1 MSESTITLES
11 IIKGKQEKP
20 VRQVVYGLDGV
31 GKSHYMC
38 NADGVIVLALE
49 DGVSEY
55 DVPSIPLYDKV
66 ITFDDITESLR
77 LIYTNHKKLG
87 IKTVGVDSLDWLE
100 KKIFDH
106 VCKTNKVD
114 SIELLGFGKGYV
126 MALSH
131 WRTFLS
137 GLDSLR
143 GLGLDII
150 LIAHSQIVKIDDPTT
165 EAYDR
170 HDLKL
175 DKRVRGMVRE
185 WADFVSHAQFETHS
199 YKAGEKFGQS
209 VYKASTTG
217 NRIMHTV
224 QQPAFE
230 AKSRVSIPSPIALD
244 WKTFKQEIATAR
256 KGKDGS

>member
-1 MSESTITLES
+1 MSESKITLES
-11 IIKGKQEKP
+11 IVKGKQEKP
-20 VRQVVYGLDGV
+20 VRQVIYGLDGV

-38 NADGVIVLALE
+38 NSDGVIVLAVE

-55 DVPSIPLYDKV
+55 DVPSIPLYEKDT
-66 ITFDDITESLR
+66 TFLDIVDAQR
-77 LIYTNHKKLG
+77 LIYSNHKKLN
-87 IKTVGVDSLDWLE
+87 IKTVGVDSLDRLE
-100 KKIFDH
+100 EKIFAH

-114 SIELLGFGKGYV
+114 SIEQMGYGKGYV
-126 MALSH
+126 MALNH
-131 WRTFLS
+131 WQTFLS

-143 GLGLDII
+143 ALGLDII

-185 WADFVSHAQFETHS
+185 WADFVSHVQFETHS

-244 WKTFKQEIATAR
+244 WKTFKSEIAKAR
-256 KGKDGS
+256 KG

>member
-1 MSESTITLES
+1 MSESKITLDS

-20 VRQVVYGLDGV
+20 VRQVIYGLDGV

-38 NADGVIVLALE
+38 NADGVIVLAIE

-55 DVPSIPLYDKV
+55 DVPSIPLYDKDT
-66 ITFDDITESLR
+66 TFLDIVDAQR
-77 LIYTNHKKLG
+77 LIYSNHKKLNL
-87 IKTVGVDSLDWLE
+87 KTVGVDSLDRLE
-100 KKIFDH
+100 EKIFAH

-114 SIELLGFGKGYV
+114 SIEQMGYGKGYV

-131 WRTFLS
+131 WQTFLS

-143 GLGLDII
+143 ALGLDII

-185 WADFVSHAQFETHS
+185 WADFVSHVQFETHS

-256 KGKDGS
+256 KG